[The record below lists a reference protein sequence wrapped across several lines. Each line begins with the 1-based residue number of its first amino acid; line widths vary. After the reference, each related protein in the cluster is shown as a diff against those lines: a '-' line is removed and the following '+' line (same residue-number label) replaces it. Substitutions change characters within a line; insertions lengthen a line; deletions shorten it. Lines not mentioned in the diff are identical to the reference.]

1 MVKVQKKKQIII
13 FKMQIHWISVNISMH
28 AFNEKLFFPCAC
40 NIWKLASCKKP
51 NEIPKLFNCSI
62 FFYLLNR
69 KHSRRVWQ
77 SQIAHCSLTVITMS
91 WKVMFDLL
99 FRKFCNNCLKL
110 NKIANIICIYWW
122 HKKNHLYPGYARFLS
137 NSENTIKAVLKLN
150 AFWHKDRAIFKR
162 KDKKLADQVWE
173 RFGIKIIFS
182 FFDK

>member
-1 MVKVQKKKQIII
+1 MLLWLKFKRKSKLLYLKCKFIEFQLI
-13 FKMQIHWISVNISMH
+13 FLCMLLMKNY
-28 AFNEKLFFPCAC
+28 FFPCAC
-40 NIWKLASCKKP
+40 NIWKLVSCKKP

-122 HKKNHLYPGYARFLS
+122 HKKKSFVPW
-137 NSENTIKAVLKLN
+137 IC
-150 AFWHKDRAIFKR
+150 AISFEFR
-162 KDKKLADQVWE
+162 KYY
-173 RFGIKIIFS
+173 
-182 FFDK
+182 